1 MICPKCKKTLKDG
14 SKFCGYCGNK
24 FNTSPKP
31 AKPAPVVTSPVTNS
45 PAANVKTDDNV
56 AKCPKCGSTSL
67 QASTKGVSVK
77 KAVTGAILIGPL
89 GLAAG
94 TVGMYDVRVVCLKC
108 GNKFTP
114 GV

>member
-14 SKFCGYCGNK
+14 SKFCGYCGKK
-24 FNTSPKP
+24 FNTPPKP
-31 AKPAPVVTSPVTNS
+31 AVPAPVAKPTLT
-45 PAANVKTDDNV
+45 PAATVKTDENV

-67 QASTKGVSVK
+67 QASTKGVSVG
-77 KAVTGAILIGPL
+77 KAVTGALLVGPL

-94 TVGMYDVRVVCLKC
+94 AIGMNDTRVVCLNC

-114 GV
+114 NE